1 MPRNFTVSILTD
13 NEKTFECFAANA
25 DEVSLVKL

>member
-13 NEKTFECFAANA
+13 NEKTFECFANA